1 MSGHS
6 RWAGIKHKKA
16 AQDAKKG
23 KIFSKLVKEITVA
36 TKEGGPDPEK
46 NPKLRLVIQKAKQY
60 NMPQDNIKKAIER
73 SVKNQSSYE
82 TVHYEGYGPGGVAVI
97 VEAQTDNRNRTTQ
110 EIRRIFSKHGGN
122 LGEVGCVGWMF
133 NKKGFIL
140 VDKSFGEE
148 KLMELLFETT
158 VEDMKE
164 SEEGFEITTDAENF
178 EEVHQ
183 FLKSKNVP
191 VKTAEITNIPQT
203 YIKLEG
209 DEARKMLALMDALE
223 NHDDVTE
230 TAANFDIPQEIMEEF
245 ANG

>member
-23 KIFSKLVKEITVA
+23 KIFSKLVREITVA

-46 NPKLRLVIQKAKQY
+46 NPKLRIVIQKAKQY
-60 NMPQDNIKKAIER
+60 NMPQENIKKAIER
-73 SVKNQSSYE
+73 SIKTQESYE
-82 TVHYEGYGPGGVAVI
+82 TVHYEGYGPGGVAV
-97 VEAQTDNRNRTTQ
+97 VVRAQTDNRNRTTQ

-133 NKKGFIL
+133 KKKGFIL
-140 VDKSFGEE
+140 VDKSIGEE
-148 KLMELLFETT
+148 KLMELIFETK

-164 SEEGFEITTDAENF
+164 SEEGFEITTDAQNF
-178 EEVHQ
+178 EEVHE

-191 VKTAEITNIPQT
+191 VKNAEITNIPQT

-209 DEARKMLALMDALE
+209 DDARKMLALMDDLE

-230 TAANFDIPQEIMEEF
+230 TSANFDIPEEIMKKFE
-245 ANG
+245 NG